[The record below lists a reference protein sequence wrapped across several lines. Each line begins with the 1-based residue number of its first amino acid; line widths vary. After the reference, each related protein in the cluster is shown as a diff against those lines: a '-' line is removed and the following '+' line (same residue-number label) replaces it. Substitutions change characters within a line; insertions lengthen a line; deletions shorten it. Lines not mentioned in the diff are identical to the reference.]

1 MVSGS
6 RRRSAVVLEKL
17 PIGFGQA
24 LKEHRA
30 GLQNI
35 VYHRLLG
42 ERRVARIGVHSS
54 AFGNMEPI
62 PVRYTADGEGLSPPL
77 EWYGIP
83 DGAAAIAVVV
93 EDGDAPTTQPLVH
106 AIAVNLDS
114 DRRILSERALMIGDD
129 DLPADIDLGLNSM
142 LKRGWLPPDPPP
154 GHGEHRYA
162 FQVFALSSG
171 PVLPSGVG
179 RHEVLEAI
187 LKRALAAGCLL
198 GTYERPHR
206 AANEAGAGDDNAKAG
221 VPELRPA
228 ID

>member
-1 MVSGS
+1 
-6 RRRSAVVLEKL
+6 VLEKIPPVL
-17 PIGFGQA
+17 GQA

-30 GLQNI
+30 GLQKI

-42 ERRVARIGVHSS
+42 ERRVARIGVHSA

-83 DGAAAIAVVV
+83 DGAAAVAVVI
-93 EDGDAPTTQPLVH
+93 EDGDAPTAQPLVH
-106 AIAVNLDS
+106 AIAVNLDP
-114 DRRILSERALMIGDD
+114 DRRILPESALTIGDD
-129 DLPADIDLGLNSM
+129 DLPTDIDLGLNSM
-142 LKRGWLPPDPPP
+142 LRRGWLPPDPPP

-162 FQVFALSSG
+162 FQVFALSAG
-171 PVLPSGVG
+171 PALPSAVG

-187 LKRALAAGCLL
+187 LARALAAGCLL

-206 AANEAGAGDDNAKAG
+206 AANEAGDEDAEADIGT
-221 VPELRPA
+221 LTPA